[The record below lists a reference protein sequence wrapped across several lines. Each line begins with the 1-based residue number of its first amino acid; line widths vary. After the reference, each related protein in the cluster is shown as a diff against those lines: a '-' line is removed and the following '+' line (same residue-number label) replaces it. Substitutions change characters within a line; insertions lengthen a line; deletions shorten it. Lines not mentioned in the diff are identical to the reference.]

1 MNEECCDEPAPATAN
16 FHSANLTVGFIGAGK
31 MAISLAKGILKR
43 GIVKADR
50 ILASAPTDR
59 STGLFTEA
67 GMRTTRDNGEVVRA
81 CKVVFIAT
89 KPPVVKAAL
98 ADIRAEVTGDHLIV
112 SIAAGI
118 TIATLEKELPMGAR
132 VVRLM
137 PNTACQ
143 VGEGAMV
150 FARGRSTTPEEALL
164 LQELLSHCGM
174 CLAVPEPYIDIHT
187 GMSGSGIAYAY
198 MFAEALADGAVKMG
212 MTRAVAGDIAAQT
225 LLGAGRMLLQTK
237 AHPSQ
242 LKDDVSSPGGTTI
255 YGIHELEKGN
265 FRSTVINAV
274 ETATARANH
283 LGKQ

>member
-1 MNEECCDEPAPATAN
+1 
-16 FHSANLTVGFIGAGK
+16 FQ
-31 MAISLAKGILKR
+31 
-43 GIVKADR
+43 
-50 ILASAPTDR
+50 
-59 STGLFTEA
+59 EA
-67 GMRTTRDNGEVVRA
+67 GMRTTRDNREVVQA

-98 ADIRAEVTGDHLIV
+98 AGIRGEVTGDHLIV

-118 TIATLEKELPMGAR
+118 TIATLEKALPVGAH

-174 CLAVPEPYIDIHT
+174 CLEVPEPYIDIHT

-225 LLGAGRMLLQTK
+225 LLGAARMLLQTK

-265 FRSTVINAV
+265 FRSTIINAV
-274 ETATARANH
+274 ETATARASH
-283 LGKQ
+283 LGKQKEGGERDRK